1 MTDVRRDSWGR
12 WGIIIPL
19 AVMALGSSLFAVIG
33 NLVLG
38 LQTGFGHPMNYIFL
52 ALYGGITFVFALVV
66 VWSIRGRRRWLE
78 STGSEQ

>member
-19 AVMALGSSLFAVIG
+19 AVMALGSSLFAAIG

-38 LQTGFGHPMNYIFL
+38 LQMGFGHPMNYIFL
-52 ALYGGITFVFALVV
+52 SLYSGLAFVLALVV
-66 VWSIRGRRRWLE
+66 VWSVRGRRRWLE
-78 STGSEQ
+78 SEAN